1 MKHRQQFDY
10 GCMGWS
16 SPLFGTS
23 SPPLFLSPVSAY
35 LTPSLHHL
43 VFRKCFL
50 LKMNA
55 YLCNMCSDCG
65 WISFVSKT
73 RQSDQNFSLGNE
85 CYYCVLDILHE
96 IACCIVIGF
105 VNAILQDKLI
115 DLLHL
120 FWIYSFFL
128 SSNHLYK
135 DWPPHWPFPFKAG
148 VNCHPSWW
156 LYRGTSMWGP
166 ACNSLPPF
174 ELTNGPL

>member
-23 SPPLFLSPVSAY
+23 SLPLFLSPVSAY

-85 CYYCVLDILHE
+85 RFYCVLDILHE

-120 FWIYSFFL
+120 FWIYSFFIF
-128 SSNHLYK
+128 Y
-135 DWPPHWPFPFKAG
+135 DPFLLKL
-148 VNCHPSWW
+148 VS
-156 LYRGTSMWGP
+156 TV
-166 ACNSLPPF
+166 
-174 ELTNGPL
+174 TPLGGYTEAP